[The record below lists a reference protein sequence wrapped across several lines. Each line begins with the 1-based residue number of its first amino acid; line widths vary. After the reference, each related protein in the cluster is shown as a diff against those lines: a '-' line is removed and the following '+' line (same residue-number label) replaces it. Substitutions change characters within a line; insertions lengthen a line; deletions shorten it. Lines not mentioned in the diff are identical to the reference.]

1 MSQAI
6 TVVSGLPRSG
16 TSLMLQ
22 MLEAGGLPALCDG
35 TRAPDEDNPRGYYE
49 LERVK
54 ALARDA
60 SCVSEARG
68 RALKVIVPLLAQL
81 PPGEDYRVIL
91 MQRSLS
97 EVVASQDRMLARRGA
112 AGSKLERE
120 PLLRIFALQL
130 EDTRAQLSRCGI
142 PSLEVPYPDAVRDAA
157 ETARKVAAFLSLSLD
172 VAAMARAVDASLHR
186 ERDPHA
192 QR

>member
-35 TRAPDEDNPRGYYE
+35 ARAPDEDNPRGYYE

-60 SCVSEARG
+60 SCVPEARG
-68 RALKVIVPLLAQL
+68 RALKVVVPLLAQL

-130 EDTRAQLSRCGI
+130 EDARAQLSRCGI
-142 PSLEVPYPDAVRDAA
+142 PSLEVAYLDAVRDAA
-157 ETARKVAAFLSLSLD
+157 ETARTVAAFLGLPLD

-192 QR
+192 QC